1 MNNWVNPGI
10 KQMKATHH
18 YFKKFNLAL
27 CVAAGL
33 SMFSAGAEPT
43 SSEENMDTVLSAS
56 VPVSPAH
63 KIAAT
68 KPYRPVAA
76 VSSELAQVVVYYPQG
91 SIPATVYVDR
101 ELQSVLL
108 PGEFTVFCV
117 APGAH
122 AIESYFNDQPT
133 YQGKQNPMQQLST
146 SGSQTYFVQ
155 VNPGTSGNTAAL
167 EKRPQAESLLSN
179 LHTQYR
185 IINRASQV
193 KKCEYINSNGAILIQ
208 EQVLFRFAAS
218 NAAGI
223 FPESRAKLDNVVK
236 FIRQA
241 NNVSEIKLMGYTDA
255 IGSRKANQRLSEAR
269 ADTVRLLL
277 INQGISPK
285 LINNTVGMGVA
296 QSAEGCGTSVAQQAD
311 GCNVNSRRVEIVVRS
326 H

>member
-1 MNNWVNPGI
+1 
-10 KQMKATHH
+10 MKAIRH
-18 YFKKFNLAL
+18 YFKKFNLML

-33 SMFSAGAEPT
+33 SVFSAGAEPPY
-43 SSEENMDTVLSAS
+43 SEENVDSVLSAP
-56 VPVSPAH
+56 VPVSPVH
-63 KIAAT
+63 KSSAIE
-68 KPYRPVAA
+68 PYRPVAA
-76 VSSELAQVVVYYPQG
+76 VTPELAQVVVYYPKG
-91 SIPATVYVDR
+91 TIPATVYVDR

-146 SGSQTYFVQ
+146 SGTQTYFVQ

-167 EKRPQAESLLSN
+167 EERPQAVSLLNS
-179 LHTQYR
+179 LHKQSR

-193 KKCEYINSNGAILIQ
+193 KKCEYINSNGAVLIQ
-208 EQVLFRFAAS
+208 EQVLFRFATS

-241 NNVSEIKLMGYTDA
+241 NNVSEIKIMGYTDA

-269 ADTVRLLL
+269 ADTVRSLL
-277 INQGISPK
+277 ISQGISPDMV
-285 LINNTVGMGVA
+285 NNTVGMGVA
-296 QSAEGCGTSVAQQAD
+296 QSAEGCGTSASQHGD
-311 GCNVNSRRVEIVVRS
+311 GCNVNSRRVEIVVKS